1 MADVAS
7 ALVLTAGLGTRL
19 RPLTLVRAK
28 PAVPVA
34 GEPLIRRIARWLTA
48 ANVSNLTLNLHHLP
62 ATITSVMGDGSD
74 LGATVRYSWEQPAVL
89 GSAGGPGQALPI
101 VGADTFFIVNGDTL
115 TDVDLGA
122 LSEAHR
128 RSGALVTLALI
139 PNIEPL
145 KYGGVTLDAHDHVV
159 GFVTRGPGATGSHHF
174 VGVQVVNSRAFA
186 SIQPGAAAQSIGD
199 VYDRLIAERPGSIVG
214 FVSDWSFLDIGSV
227 SDYMRATSQLRLTSP
242 GFPTAGGDNTRIDPT
257 ARVIDSIIWNDVSI
271 GREASVERCVVT
283 DKVSIPAGATFK
295 DQILIARDGAIAN
308 FPIGHQA

>member
-1 MADVAS
+1 MAEVAS

-74 LGATVRYSWEQPAVL
+74 LGATVRYSWEQPTVL
-89 GSAGGPGQALPI
+89 GSAGGPRQALPI

-115 TDVDLGA
+115 TDVDLDA

-128 RSGALVTLALI
+128 RAGALVTLALI

-145 KYGGVTLDAHDHVV
+145 KYGGVTLDAHAASSGLPRDQA
-159 GFVTRGPGATGSHHF
+159 RRAATTS
-174 VGVQVVNSRAFA
+174 SACRL
-186 SIQPGAAAQSIGD
+186 STAAPLRRFSLA
-199 VYDRLIAERPGSIVG
+199 R
-214 FVSDWSFLDIGSV
+214 
-227 SDYMRATSQLRLTSP
+227 QLNRSAMSTT
-242 GFPTAGGDNTRIDPT
+242 G
-257 ARVIDSIIWNDVSI
+257 
-271 GREASVERCVVT
+271 
-283 DKVSIPAGATFK
+283 
-295 DQILIARDGAIAN
+295 
-308 FPIGHQA
+308 

>member
-62 ATITSVMGDGSD
+62 ATITSVIGDGSD
-74 LGATVRYSWEQPAVL
+74 LGATVRYSWEQPTVL
-89 GSAGGPGQALPI
+89 GSAGGPRQALPI

-115 TDVDLGA
+115 TDVDLDA

-128 RSGALVTLALI
+128 RAGALVTLALI

-145 KYGGVTLDAHDHVV
+145 KYGGVTLDVHGRVV
-159 GFVTRGPGATGSHHF
+159 GFVPRGPHASGSHHF
-174 VGVQVVNSRAFA
+174 VGVQVVNGRAFA
-186 SIQPGAAAQSIGD
+186 SIEPGVAAQSIGD

-214 FVSDWSFLDIGSV
+214 FVSNGSFLDIGSV
-227 SDYMRATSQLRLTSP
+227 SDYMRASSQLRLTSP
-242 GFPTAGGDNTRIDPT
+242 GSTTAGGDNTRIDPT

-283 DKVSIPAGATFK
+283 DNVSIPAGATFK
-295 DQILIARDGAIAN
+295 DQMLIARDGAIAS
-308 FPIGHQA
+308 FPIGHQT